1 MNQKFKW
8 GIIGTGNIAHVF
20 ARGLQSLPDAELHSV
35 ASRSQE
41 SADSF
46 GAEFDVARRYAGY
59 EDLTHDPDVDAVY
72 ISTPHHLH
80 RDNTLLCVAAG
91 KPVLCEKPFAINA
104 AQAVEMIDAARE
116 KRVFLMEAMWT
127 RFLPIIM
134 RARELVAQGAIG
146 EPRMLQA
153 DFGFRTQVNP
163 QGRLFN
169 PEYGGG
175 ALLDVGVYPVSF
187 ASALFGA
194 PSRVAGLAHIGETNV
209 DEQGA
214 MALGYPGGELA
225 VLSTAIRTNTS
236 QEATILGTEG
246 SIRIH
251 APWWASQTLTL
262 RLPKQEDQV
271 IELPFQGNG
280 YSHEAAEVARCIRA
294 GKLESEIMPLDETL
308 SIMQTLDRI
317 RAEWGLRYPME

>member
-1 MNQKFKW
+1 MDQKTKW

-20 ARGLQSLPDAELHSV
+20 ARGLQALPDAALHAV
-35 ASRSQE
+35 GSRSQE
-41 SADSF
+41 SADKF
-46 GAEFDVARRYAGY
+46 GDEFGLARRYASY
-59 EDLTHDPDVDAVY
+59 EDVANDPDVDAIY

-80 RDNTLLCVAAG
+80 RDNTLLCLAAG

-104 AQAVEMIDAARE
+104 AQAAEMIDAARA

-127 RFLPIIM
+127 RFLPIIV
-134 RARELVAQGAIG
+134 RARELVAEGAIG
-146 EPRMLQA
+146 EVRMLQA

-169 PEYGGG
+169 PDYGGG
-175 ALLDVGVYPVSF
+175 ALLDVGVYTVSF

-194 PSRVAGLAHIGETNV
+194 PSRIAGLAHLGETKV

-214 MALGYPGGELA
+214 MILGYPGGELA
-225 VLSTAIRTNTS
+225 VLSTAIRTNTP
-236 QEATILGTEG
+236 QEAAIIGTEG

-251 APWWASQTLTL
+251 APWWASKTLTL
-262 RLPKQEDQV
+262 RLPKQDDQV
-271 IELPFQGNG
+271 IELPFEGNG
-280 YSHEAAEVARCIRA
+280 YIHEAAEVARCIRA
-294 GKLESEIMPLDETL
+294 GKLESDIMPLDETL

-317 RAEWGLRYPME
+317 RAVWGLRYPME